1 MVLFAFVMA
10 ISHAIVGSVLA
21 FACLVLSRIPK
32 TWKRCPAISPCVLS
46 VALTVILASIGIKAN
61 DCLLDIENQAFAY
74 GCSLLLILG
83 ATFAITSITVVLHW
97 KRKCEKMIESDF
109 SNAKR
114 INEKLCFYSFCVGV
128 LFVLLGIYASIFQSI
143 LKVDFFPTLLIYA
156 IAIYPVVVASEW
168 VKVYKFGNREK

>member
-1 MVLFAFVMA
+1 M
-10 ISHAIVGSVLA
+10 
-21 FACLVLSRIPK
+21 
-32 TWKRCPAISPCVLS
+32 
-46 VALTVILASIGIKAN
+46 
-61 DCLLDIENQAFAY
+61 LDIENQAFAY